1 VSAGRHQRRYPRRA
15 ERRDVRARRLR
26 RLGGLALA
34 LVLTAAVALGLMRDG
49 SHSSPPG
56 VAAANAA
63 ELAPDTAP
71 QPIEIASAG
80 SLVLSLPIAQ
90 GRVTAIVYHGTGDPT
105 AIPLQPS
112 GHQRNA
118 GFLARLGDTLFGG
131 SSSSSGPAYYIDN
144 SAQGPDTAELD
155 VGAPATTHVYAPV
168 SGQVVAIQPRV
179 LNGSSNAAYGSI
191 VQIRPTAA
199 PAVLVDVSN
208 IRVPPTLRVG
218 SQVTSS
224 QTRLGTVVDLSHVI
238 SQTVAKYT
246 SDAGNHVAITLSR
259 APGASPLL

>member
-1 VSAGRHQRRYPRRA
+1 MSAGRHQRRYPRRA
-15 ERRDVRARRLR
+15 ERRDARARRLR
-26 RLGGLALA
+26 RLGGLGLALA
-34 LVLTAAVALGLMRDG
+34 LTAALAAGLMRDG

-63 ELAPDTAP
+63 VLAPDTAP
-71 QPIEIASAG
+71 SPIELASAG
-80 SLVLSLPIAQ
+80 SLALSLPIAQ
-90 GRVTAIVYHGTGDPT
+90 GRVTAVVYHGTGDSA

-112 GHQRNA
+112 GHQKNA

-131 SSSSSGPAYYIDN
+131 GSGSGPAYYVDN

-155 VGAPATTHVYAPV
+155 VGAPAGTHVYAPV
-168 SGQVVAIQPRV
+168 SGEVVAIQPRV
-179 LNGSSNAAYGSI
+179 LNGSANPAYGSI
-191 VQIRPTAA
+191 IQIRPTAA

-208 IRVPPTLRVG
+208 VRVPPTVTVG

-224 QTRLGTVVDLSHVI
+224 RTKLGTVVDLSHVI

-246 SDAGNHVAITLSR
+246 SDAGNHVAIELSR

>member
-1 VSAGRHQRRYPRRA
+1 V
-15 ERRDVRARRLR
+15 
-26 RLGGLALA
+26 GGLALA
-34 LVLTAAVALGLMRDG
+34 LVLTAALAAGLMRSG
-49 SHSSPPG
+49 SHSSSPG

-71 QPIEIASAG
+71 RPIEIASAG
-80 SLVLSLPIAQ
+80 SLVLNLPIAQ
-90 GRVTAIVYHGTGDPT
+90 GRVTAIVYHGTGDPG

-131 SSSSSGPAYYIDN
+131 GSGSGPAYYVDN

-168 SGQVVAIQPRV
+168 SGEVVAIQPRV
-179 LNGSSNAAYGSI
+179 LNGSANPAYGSI
-191 VQIRPTAA
+191 IQIRPTAA

-208 IRVPPTLRVG
+208 VRVPPTVRVG
-218 SQVTSS
+218 TQVTAS
-224 QTRLGTVVDLSHVI
+224 QTRLGVVVDLSHVI
-238 SQTVAKYT
+238 DQTVSKYT
-246 SDAGNHVAITLSR
+246 SDAGNHVAVTLSR

>member
-1 VSAGRHQRRYPRRA
+1 MVSAGRHQRRYPRRA
-15 ERRDVRARRLR
+15 ERRDARARRLR
-26 RLGGLALA
+26 RLGGLGLA
-34 LVLTAAVALGLMRDG
+34 LLLTAALAAGLMRNG

-71 QPIEIASAG
+71 SPVELASAG

-90 GRVTAIVYHGTGDPT
+90 GRVTAIVYHGTGDAL

-112 GHQRNA
+112 GHQKNA

-131 SSSSSGPAYYIDN
+131 GSGSGPAYYVDS

-155 VGAPATTHVYAPV
+155 VGAPFGTHVYSPV
-168 SGQVVAIQPRV
+168 TGQVVAIQPRV
-179 LNGSSNAAYGSI
+179 LNGSANPAFGSI
-191 VQIRPTAA
+191 IQIRPTAA

-208 IRVPPTLRVG
+208 VRVPPSVHVG

-224 QTRLGTVVDLSHVI
+224 HTRLGSVVDLSHVI